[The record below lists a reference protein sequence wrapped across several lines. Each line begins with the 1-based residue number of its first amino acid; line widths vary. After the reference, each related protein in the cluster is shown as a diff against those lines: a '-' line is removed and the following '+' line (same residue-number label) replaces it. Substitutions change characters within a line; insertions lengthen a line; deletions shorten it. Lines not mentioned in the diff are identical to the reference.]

1 MISKETISLVR
12 DRTDIVA
19 VVTERVP
26 SLKQRGRRFSGLC
39 PFHQEKTPS
48 FHVNPESG
56 LYHCFGCKES
66 GDVFRFL
73 ERAEGYS
80 FIECVQLLA
89 ERVGIP
95 IVQDHGAVPSDAD
108 RQKREREALYA
119 AMQMA
124 ASFYEEQ
131 LREHPQ
137 RQYGID
143 ELRRRNLDPTE
154 PSVQAF
160 RIGYAPP
167 AWDGLANFLK
177 KQGVSPAVAE
187 NVGLIVPRSS
197 GAATTTAFDI
207 G

>member
-48 FHVNPESG
+48 FHVNPDTG

-66 GDVFRFL
+66 GDVFGFL
-73 ERAEGYS
+73 ERVEGYT
-80 FIECVQLLA
+80 FVEAVRALA
-89 ERVGIP
+89 ERAGIP
-95 IVQDHGAVPSDAD
+95 IVQDHGAAPSDGD
-108 RQKREREALYA
+108 RQRRERDALYA

-124 ASFYEEQ
+124 ASFYEEE

-137 RQYGID
+137 RQYGVD
-143 ELRRRNLDPTE
+143 ELRHPHDTVDERVLGM
-154 PSVQAF
+154 QAQVDEF
-160 RIGYAPP
+160 SHPP
-167 AWDGLANFLK
+167 LPWF
-177 KQGVSPAVAE
+177 QRPVSR
-187 NVGLIVPRSS
+187 G
-197 GAATTTAFDI
+197 
-207 G
+207 